1 MLAMSRQRGVSLI
14 EVLVAIV
21 IFSVA
26 ALGVALMQLKG
37 AQFTKQSGVRTV
49 AVLQA
54 RSIADAMRA
63 NPAGVYGVPDTS
75 GIKALNGDV
84 SGSYYLYD
92 GTKPP
97 STADCS
103 DSSNIACTQAKR
115 DLQAW
120 LQQLQNGTSAPVS
133 NGTTTPALATIQ
145 VSTDSS
151 GTLAVAVSWSGLIP
165 NQSGTP
171 SDETYQFD
179 FQPTLQLQ
187 P

>member
-26 ALGVALMQLKG
+26 VLGIALMQLKG

-63 NPAGVYGVPDTS
+63 NPAGVYGVANTS
-75 GIKALNGDV
+75 EIAALNGNV

-92 GTKPP
+92 G
-97 STADCS
+97 STAPSPANCS
-103 DSSNIACTQAKR
+103 DSSNTACKQAKL

-120 LQQLQNGTSAPVS
+120 LQQLQNGTSSPVS

-145 VSTDSS
+145 LPTDNS
-151 GTLAVAVSWSGLIP
+151 GTLTIAVSWNGLIP
-165 NQSGTP
+165 NQSGTTT
-171 SDETYQFD
+171 DETYQFN
-179 FQPTLQLQ
+179 FQPSLQQQ